1 MEINVIIDGKF
12 AGCPDTGW
20 FQNIV
25 AKVLDVQNVGPNTE
39 LGLLVTGQKKVREL
53 NRTYRGE
60 DRPTDVLA
68 FYMTTAGEQPE
79 SEPAQFVS
87 PPDGMRHLGEVVISY
102 PQAVIQA
109 RERRHSI
116 NKELT
121 ILIIHGVL
129 HLLGYD
135 HEKPEQKQEMATR
148 EQTILNKIIL
158 EQESEL

>member
-1 MEINVIIDGKF
+1 MEINLIIEGQF
-12 AGCPDTGW
+12 TGCPDADW
-20 FQNIV
+20 FQHVV
-25 AKVLDVQNVGPNTE
+25 AQVLDAQDAAGNAE
-39 LGLLVTGQKKVREL
+39 IGLVITDQEKVREL
-53 NRTYRGE
+53 NRDYRGE

-79 SEPAQFVS
+79 SESARFVP

-109 RERRHSI
+109 QEHRHSVE
-116 NKELT
+116 KELA

-135 HEKPEQKQEMATR
+135 HENTQQKQEMSAR
-148 EQTILNKIIL
+148 EQIILSKIML
-158 EQESEL
+158 EQESEQ

>member
-1 MEINVIIDGKF
+1 MEINLIIEGEF
-12 AGCPDTGW
+12 TGCPDADW
-20 FQNIV
+20 FQHVV
-25 AKVLDVQNVGPNTE
+25 AQVLGAQDVGGNAEIGLVITEQEKVQ
-39 LGLLVTGQKKVREL
+39 EL
-53 NRTYRGE
+53 NKIYRGE

-109 RERRHSI
+109 QEHRHSI
-116 NKELT
+116 EKELT

-135 HEKPEQKQEMATR
+135 HENTQQKQEMTAR
-148 EQTILNKIIL
+148 EQIILRKIVL
-158 EQESEL
+158 EQEREQ

>member
-12 AGCPDTGW
+12 AGCPDIGW

-25 AKVLDVQNVGPNTE
+25 AKVLDAQNAGPNTE

-53 NRTYRGE
+53 NRDYRGE

-68 FYMTTAGEQPE
+68 FYMTQEGRDSKAP
-79 SEPAQFVS
+79 QFVVA
-87 PPDGMRHLGEVVISY
+87 PDGMLHLGEVVISY
-102 PQAVIQA
+102 PQAVMQA
-109 RERRHSI
+109 REHRHSI
-116 NKELT
+116 ERELA

-135 HEKPEQKQEMATR
+135 HERVAQKREMTAKERTM
-148 EQTILNKIIL
+148 LSNIIL

>member
-1 MEINVIIDGKF
+1 MEINLIIEGEF
-12 AGCPDTGW
+12 TGCPDADW
-20 FQNIV
+20 FQHV
-25 AKVLDVQNVGPNTE
+25 AAQVLGAQDVGGNAE
-39 LGLLVTGQKKVREL
+39 IGLVITDQEKVREL
-53 NRTYRGE
+53 NRDYRGE

-68 FYMTTAGEQPE
+68 FYMTAAGGQPE
-79 SEPAQFVS
+79 SESAQFVP

-109 RERRHSI
+109 QEHRHSI

-135 HEKPEQKQEMATR
+135 HENTQQKQEMAAR
-148 EQTILNKIIL
+148 EQIILSKIIL
-158 EQESEL
+158 EQESEQ